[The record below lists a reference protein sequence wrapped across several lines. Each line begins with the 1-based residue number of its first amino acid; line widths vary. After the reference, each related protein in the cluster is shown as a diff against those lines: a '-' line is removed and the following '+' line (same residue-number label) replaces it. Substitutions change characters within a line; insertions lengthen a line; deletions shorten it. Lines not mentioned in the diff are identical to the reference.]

1 MMTFVDHS
9 PSAAVT
15 GSGLALALLL
25 VSASAGYAQRIYRP
39 GEMSRGASVHLVPR
53 AGAYLTV
60 DGLTDLPDGVARAIR
75 GDSTRAAVG
84 ATVAFGSAAAPWSL
98 RVTGLTSTG
107 SLISAQGIS
116 SPAEP
121 VRDRVSMLNAELVYR
136 PVGRVF
142 GLRPYLI
149 GGIGARAA
157 ALGTAPGGSSGGS
170 TSGSGGSAGDRK
182 TEWDRNRLLGAG
194 VDVKLGTRGATLSAE
209 LIDYST
215 DPGEDADRQHDG
227 FLTVGIGVPLF

>member
-1 MMTFVDHS
+1 MMSFAAHS

-25 VSASAGYAQRIYRP
+25 ASASAGDAQRVYPP
-39 GEMSRGASVHLVPR
+39 GDVNRGASVHLVPR

-60 DGLTDLPDGVARAIR
+60 DGLTDLPDGAARAIR
-75 GDSTRAAVG
+75 GDSARAAVG
-84 ATVAFGSAAAPWSL
+84 ASVAFGSAAAPWSL

-107 SLISAQGIS
+107 SLISAREIS
-116 SPAEP
+116 SPSEP
-121 VRDRVSMLNAELVYR
+121 VRDRVSMLSAELVYR

-157 ALGTAPGGSSGGS
+157 ALGTGPGGSG
-170 TSGSGGSAGDRK
+170 GGSASGGGGPEGERK
-182 TEWDRNRLLGAG
+182 TEWDRTRLLGAG

-209 LIDYST
+209 LFDYST
-215 DPGEDADRQHDG
+215 DPGEDDDRQHDG
-227 FLTVGIGVPLF
+227 FLTLGIGVPIF